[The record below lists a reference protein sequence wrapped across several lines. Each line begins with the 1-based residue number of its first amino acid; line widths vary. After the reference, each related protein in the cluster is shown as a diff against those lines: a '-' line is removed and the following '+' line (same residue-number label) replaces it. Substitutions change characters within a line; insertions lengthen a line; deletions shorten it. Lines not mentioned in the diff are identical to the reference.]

1 MRNNILTLLVGFV
14 VMLGSVMLFKLGLDK
29 MTDAE
34 AASSDAYAQVNVD
47 MNRRAILYR
56 VQSGDTLWSLAQR
69 FYGQGRRWE
78 EIARA
83 NNLTGADGLVAG
95 AIIKI
100 PLSPEDEV
108 QQPEAEQPLPTT
120 SYDAVQEAVNSGRF
134 GLDADTIDV
143 AMCRID
149 RMQFPAGALCVARHS
164 EQQTV
169 RLSLYDAGHD
179 GDTPPL
185 AVYEAPR
192 GDFLRQMQSEDLD
205 GDGLHEL
212 FTIWQTEDNQCTS
225 RVLKWENG
233 RLDVVSETP
242 DDPLAVLQ
250 LRNKD

>member
-1 MRNNILTLLVGFV
+1 
-14 VMLGSVMLFKLGLDK
+14 MLGSVMLFKLGLDK

-100 PLSPEDEV
+100 PLTAEDNIQEPE
-108 QQPEAEQPLPTT
+108 PEQALPTT

-134 GLDADTIDV
+134 GLDEDTIDV

-149 RMQFPAGALCVARHS
+149 RSQFPAGALCVARHS

-169 RLSLYDAGHD
+169 RLSLYDAAHS

-192 GDFLRQMQSEDLD
+192 GNFLRRMQSEDLD
-205 GDGLHEL
+205 GDGQHEL
-212 FTIWQTEDNQCTS
+212 YTIWQTEDNQCTS

-233 RLDVVSETP
+233 RLEVVSETP

-250 LRNKD
+250 LRNND